1 MTTSNRFVAFV
12 ALFLTMSLAFSLP
25 LAAQTGT
32 SDVHG
37 TITDPQGRL
46 VAGAEVTLT
55 NQATGNVRSMKTTD
69 SGGYNFD
76 LIVPGEYRL
85 EVVTKGFK
93 KQAVN
98 DVRALIGKPSETNVQ
113 LEVGA
118 ASEVIEVQASTAGF
132 LVNSQDA
139 SLGNNIVF
147 EQISQLPLNGK
158 DVGSLLTLQP
168 GATKEGYVTGARA
181 DQSNVTL
188 DGVDINSAQSANTSL
203 PGNINTLVIGSF
215 SSGSIDLTAGPVLR
229 LNSEAIEEFRVT
241 TANGNANQGRSAGS
255 QVNLVTRS
263 GTNSL
268 HGSAFETYRPK
279 GLEAND
285 WFNNH
290 AGVGRE
296 NLIRHV
302 FSGGIGGP
310 IIKDKLFFFYNFEG
324 TRERR
329 SKSAVRVV
337 PLAQSPDPL
346 NSGTLGTG
354 VVHYS
359 YCTDPTCSAT
369 AIASL
374 DATQMAQA
382 YPNVVEPVSG
392 FLNPAAQAVFAN
404 AISKYPTNDTTAGDG
419 LNTGGF
425 RFNAPTPTNLNAHVA
440 KFDLNLTKNQ
450 TVSARLIVQSDKQSQ
465 EPYFPDTKAPQTWS
479 HPWGLA
485 VGHTWTIGQN
495 WVNNFRYGLTR
506 QAFTEGGDSTG
517 NDINFRFVFQPNN
530 ETHSLSRVTP
540 VQNITD
546 DVSWIHKNHSI
557 QFGTNIRTISNSR
570 VSFANAFD
578 FGTTNPSWYAGGG
591 ERESSAFQAYLDAN
605 PGLPGSGG
613 LLSSTSEVQSAATAL
628 IGRLNQYN
636 ANFTFAKDGTIVPSG
651 TPSIR
656 NFATQASDF
665 YIQDSW
671 KARPNL
677 TLTFGMRYALER
689 PVYEK
694 KGYEVRPVV
703 PLSTYFAN
711 RLTAAANGQNDTEP
725 IVVNLSGPANHG
737 KPLYDWDYKNFQ
749 PRFAFAWSPA
759 GASGKSVLR
768 GGFALT
774 TDYYGQALAVDFDLN
789 NTLGFTSSAN
799 INANFFDTTGSNGTC
814 PAPPCYA
821 PLFTAFGQ
829 NVQALGN
836 LPIPGTLT
844 FPLSQPQDYG
854 ERIETSVDSHL
865 TAPKEYVWNMTYERQ
880 MRGGLVLSAS
890 YIGRKA
896 QHLLARRDVASF
908 NNLRDPKTGMTW
920 YQAGTILEKQRQ
932 QGLDTSQIATIPY
945 FENLFPAG
953 MASLLNGALGYPG
966 TDPNDCSGVNTGFSP
981 AWSNTQAFYAMQ
993 SRGNG
998 STVPFNCVSVFPGND
1013 WTDTQAFMDYGV
1025 FSPGGLP
1032 TKFSGPQY
1040 GALSAWSTIGNSNYN
1055 AFTFSARQRLKGL
1068 TLDFNYTFSH
1078 SLDDSSGLQT
1088 GSGYGTAFIENPI
1101 RQRDNYAT
1109 SDFDTKHSINA
1120 NGVWELPFGKG
1131 RAFMNSDHPLAD
1143 AVVGGWQLSSV
1154 FRWNTGIPQ
1163 TAPYDDGRWATNW
1176 NAQANVSPATKV
1188 HTCADHPANGTPK
1201 LFGKGCD
1208 LTAIYQG
1215 FRNAYPGETGPRN
1228 IFRLPNYISLDF
1240 GIAKSF
1246 KMPWKEGH
1254 QLQLRLDAF
1263 NVANHQSFN
1272 AIDGSKTGF
1281 GVVRDPALRGALPPA
1296 NWSNFTQIDGRP
1308 REMQIQAR
1316 YSF

>member
-1 MTTSNRFVAFV
+1 MTTRSRFVAFV
-12 ALFLTMSLAFSLP
+12 ALFLTLSLAFSLP

-32 SDVHG
+32 SAVLG

-46 VAGAEVTLT
+46 VSGAEVTLT
-55 NQATGNVRSMKTTD
+55 NQATGNVRSMKTSD

-76 LIVPGEYRL
+76 LIIPGTYRL
-85 EVVTKGFK
+85 EVVAKGFK
-93 KQAVN
+93 KQTLN
-98 DVRALIGKPSETNVQ
+98 DVRALIGKPSEATVQ
-113 LEVGA
+113 LEIGT
-118 ASEVIEVQASTAGF
+118 ASEVIEVQASNAGF

-139 SLGNNIVF
+139 SLGNNVVF
-147 EQISQLPLNGK
+147 EQISQLPLNAK
-158 DVGSLLTLQP
+158 DLAGLLTLQP

-188 DGVDINSAQSANTSL
+188 DGVDINSSQSANTSA
-203 PGNINTLVIGSF
+203 PGSTNNLVIGSLA
-215 SSGSIDLTAGPVLR
+215 SSKDITNGPVLR
-229 LNSEAIEEFRVT
+229 LNTEATEEFRVT

-255 QVNLVTRS
+255 QINLVTKS
-263 GTNSL
+263 GTNAF
-268 HGSAFETYRPK
+268 HGAAFETYRPK
-279 GLEAND
+279 GLEANN

-290 AGVGRE
+290 AGIGRE

-302 FSGGIGGP
+302 FSGGLGGP
-310 IIKDKLFFFYNFEG
+310 IIKDKLFFFYNYEG
-324 TRERR
+324 ERERR
-329 SKSAVRVV
+329 STSVVRIV

-346 NSGTLGTG
+346 NAGNLGTG
-354 VVHYS
+354 VIHYEWCNGPDPLNP
-359 YCTDPTCSAT
+359 CTST
-369 AIASL
+369 AINSL
-374 DATQMAQA
+374 DATQNAAA
-382 YPNVVEPVSG
+382 YSNQVEPVSG
-392 FLNPAAQAVFAN
+392 LLNPAAQAVFAN
-404 AISKYPTNDTTAGDG
+404 AILKYKSNDTTQGDQ

-425 RFNAPTPTNLNAHVA
+425 RFNAPTPTNLSGHVA

-450 TVSARLIVQSDKQSQ
+450 TVFLRLTVQKDTQAQ
-465 EPYFPDTKAPQTWS
+465 EVWLPGTKAPQTWS

-485 VGHTWTIGQN
+485 AGHTWTIGQN

-517 NDINFRFVFQPNN
+517 NDITFRFVFQQNN
-530 ETHSLSRVTP
+530 QTHTLSRVTP
-540 VQNITD
+540 VHNITD
-546 DVSWIHKNHSI
+546 DVSWIHGSHSI

-578 FGTTNPSWYAGGG
+578 NGVTNPSWYAGGG
-591 ERESSAFQAYLDAN
+591 ERESSEFQAYLDAHA
-605 PGLPGSGG
+605 LPGAGG
-613 LLSSTSEVQSAATAL
+613 LLSSTSQVQNAATAL
-628 IGRLNQYN
+628 IGRLNQYT
-636 ANFTFAKDGTIVPSG
+636 ADFTFAKAGTIFAPG
-651 TPSIR
+651 TPSTR
-656 NFATQASDF
+656 NFATQATDF
-665 YIQDSW
+665 YLQDSW
-671 KARPNL
+671 KAAPNL
-677 TLTFGMRYALER
+677 TLTFGLRYALER

-694 KGYEVRPVV
+694 NGYEVRPVV
-703 PLSTYFAN
+703 PLTTYFAN
-711 RLTAAANGQNDTEP
+711 RLTAAANGQSDTEP

-759 GASGKSVLR
+759 GTSGKSVLR

-789 NTLGFTSSAN
+789 NTLGFTSSSN
-799 INANFFDTTGSNGTC
+799 INANTYNTQGGST
-814 PAPPCYA
+814 A

-829 NVQALGN
+829 NIQS
-836 LPIPGTLT
+836 LPGLTIPANLT
-844 FPLSQPQDYG
+844 FPLSQPLDYG
-854 ERIETSVDSHL
+854 ARIETSVDSHL
-865 TAPKEYVWNMTYERQ
+865 TAPKEYVWNLTYERQ
-880 MRGGLVLSAS
+880 MKAGLVLSAS

-908 NNLRDPKTGMTW
+908 NNIRDPQSGLTW

-932 QGLDTSQIATIPY
+932 QGVDTSAIASIP
-945 FENLFPAG
+945 FFDNLYPAG
-953 MASLLNGALGYPG
+953 LVNIV
-966 TDPNDCSGVNTGFSP
+966 NDCNYLCAGFDP
-981 AWSNTQAFYAMQ
+981 TWTNTQTVYAFQ

-998 STVPFNCVSVFPGND
+998 GSVPSNPFAFFGGND
-1013 WTDTQAFMDYGV
+1013 WTDTTALLDQTFNFFNQNFGANYKTLFM
-1025 FSPGGLP
+1025 
-1032 TKFSGPQY
+1032 GPQY
-1040 GALSAWSTIGNSNYN
+1040 GALSAWSTIGNSTYN

-1068 TLDFNYTFSH
+1068 TLDFNYTWSH
-1078 SLDDSSGLQT
+1078 SLDDASGLQT
-1088 GSGYGTAFIENPI
+1088 GGGFGAAFIQNPI

-1143 AVVGGWQLSSV
+1143 AVLGGWQLSSV

-1163 TAPYDDGRWATNW
+1163 TAPYDDARWATNW
-1176 NAQANVSPATKV
+1176 NAQSNVTPTSKV
-1188 HTCADHPANGTPK
+1188 HTCADHPANGTAK
-1201 LFGKGCD
+1201 LFGAGCN
-1208 LTAIYQG
+1208 LTAIYQS

-1228 IFRLPNYISLDF
+1228 IFRLPSYISLDF

-1254 QLQLRLDAF
+1254 MLQLRLDAF

-1272 AIDGSKTGF
+1272 AIDGSRTGF
-1281 GVVRDPALRGALPPA
+1281 GVVRDPALRGSIPPT
-1296 NWSNFTQIDGRP
+1296 NWSNFTLVDGRP